1 MKQQLEDKNNI
12 NKKDKKD
19 YDEKHNQLQ
28 NLVDSL
34 KKQIKKDKKDYDEKH
49 NQLQKDI
56 NKAEN
61 ASLQANNSKIVL
73 DNQLLNA
80 QDRVS
85 KLTLENETLK
95 KKLKT
100 ENISLHAND
109 SKEEIVNIKNK

>member
-1 MKQQLEDKNNI
+1 MKQQLEDKNKI
-12 NKKDKKD
+12 NKNDKSD
-19 YDEKHNQLQ
+19 YDEKL
-28 NLVDSL
+28 
-34 KKQIKKDKKDYDEKH
+34 

-73 DNQLLNA
+73 DNQLLIA

-95 KKLKT
+95 KKLNK
-100 ENISLHAND
+100 SLHAND

>member
-1 MKQQLEDKNNI
+1 LKQQLEDKNKI
-12 NKKDKKD
+12 NKNDKSD
-19 YDEKHNQLQ
+19 YDEKL
-28 NLVDSL
+28 
-34 KKQIKKDKKDYDEKH
+34 

-61 ASLQANNSKIVL
+61 ATLQANNSKIVL
-73 DNQLLNA
+73 DNQLLIA

-95 KKLKT
+95 KKLNK
-100 ENISLHAND
+100 SLHAND